1 MCLTV
6 PMRVEEI
13 EGHRARCVG
22 LGAERWADL
31 MLMGDSPP
39 AVGDYVTIHLGF
51 VQDVVPE
58 KDALEAQALFG
69 EIADVLDA
77 AAGRGADTAG

>member
-13 EGHRARCVG
+13 DGHRARCAA
-22 LGAERWADL
+22 LGSERWADL
-31 MLMGDSPP
+31 MLMGDQPP

-51 VQDVVPE
+51 VQGIVPE
-58 KDALEAQALFG
+58 ADALESHRLWG
-69 EIADVLDA
+69 EIAETLDA
-77 AAGRGADTAG
+77 AEQGRG

>member
-13 EGHRARCVG
+13 DGHRARCAA

-31 MLMGDSPP
+31 MLVADAPP
-39 AVGDYVTIHLGF
+39 KVGDYVTIHLGF
-51 VQDVVPE
+51 VQGIVPE
-58 KDALEAQALFG
+58 REALESQALWG
-69 EIADVLDA
+69 EIAAVLDA
-77 AAGRGADTAG
+77 AEGGGA

>member
-1 MCLTV
+1 MCLSV
-6 PMRVEEI
+6 PMQVVEI
-13 EGHRARCVG
+13 AGHRARCAA

-58 KDALEAQALFG
+58 REALEAQALFG
-69 EIADVLDA
+69 EIAAVLDGERKA
-77 AAGRGADTAG
+77 

>member
-13 EGHRARCVG
+13 DGHRARCAA

-31 MLMGDSPP
+31 MLMGDEPP

-51 VQDVVPE
+51 VQQVVPE

-69 EIADVLDA
+69 EIAETLEA
-77 AAGRGADTAG
+77 AARGEA

>member
-13 EGHRARCVG
+13 DGHRARCTG

-31 MLMGDSPP
+31 MLMGDAPP
-39 AVGDYVTIHLGF
+39 VVGDYVTIHLGF
-51 VQDVVPE
+51 VQQVVPE
-58 KDALEAQALFG
+58 KEALEAQALFG
-69 EIADVLDA
+69 EIAETLDA
-77 AAGRGADTAG
+77 AARGTR